1 MRQFWGQ
8 QQRFFK
14 EMASASKV
22 QFVVEQAKA
31 ALESGMSVVVGLQS
45 TGESGMDKVR
55 RKATSAFFS
64 VLYWCSCKY
73 PGNKRRSHH
82 FGERGGKM
90 KNTPPQT
97 FQDIDQHPLFQTCLR
112 WLGPHAPTFPVF
124 LSHLFLLAWPPSR
137 HCRRCS
143 R

>member
-64 VLYWCSCKY
+64 VLYFCAVASIQ
-73 PGNKRRSHH
+73 
-82 FGERGGKM
+82 EIRGRATTLESGVEK
-90 KNTPPQT
+90 
-97 FQDIDQHPLFQTCLR
+97 
-112 WLGPHAPTFPVF
+112 
-124 LSHLFLLAWPPSR
+124 
-137 HCRRCS
+137 
-143 R
+143 